1 MLALNPYSE
10 IAFFRKKPS
19 IFIIVTKL
27 FEHLRRALKGLA
39 DPLQL
44 TSLPL
49 ASCVS
54 PQAHS
59 YLIDPYQ
66 LSLSIWAACKGLFLS
81 FSLTSSLL
89 VNISIKELILF
100 NPPSLST

>member
-19 IFIIVTKL
+19 ILIIVTKL

-54 PQAHS
+54 PVS
-59 YLIDPYQ
+59 YTH
-66 LSLSIWAACKGLFLS
+66 
-81 FSLTSSLL
+81 LTLPTKRI
-89 VNISIKELILF
+89 V
-100 NPPSLST
+100 

>member
-1 MLALNPYSE
+1 MIDLNPYSVRD
-10 IAFFRKKPS
+10 FFRKKPS

-27 FEHLRRALKGLA
+27 IEHLRRALKGLE

-59 YLIDPYQ
+59 
-66 LSLSIWAACKGLFLS
+66 
-81 FSLTSSLL
+81 
-89 VNISIKELILF
+89 
-100 NPPSLST
+100 